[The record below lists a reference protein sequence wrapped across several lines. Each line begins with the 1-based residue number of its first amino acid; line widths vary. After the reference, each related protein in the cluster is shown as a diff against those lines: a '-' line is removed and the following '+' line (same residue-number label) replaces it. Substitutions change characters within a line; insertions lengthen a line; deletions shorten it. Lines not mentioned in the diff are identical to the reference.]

1 MKNKILLAVVIILIP
16 ISVISF
22 RENSN
27 FFMEDEEPK
36 REDIYVNYD
45 GNILLLDDYV
55 YSVVAAEMPAS
66 FERDA
71 LKAQIVATRTYTLN
85 KLVANK
91 DFVFTKT
98 LQAFNT
104 EEELKN
110 KWQDDYEKYSSKI
123 KELIEETKD
132 EIITYNGKAIEAYYF
147 SMSNGKTTTS
157 QAVFGVDKEYLQET
171 DSSIE
176 NSSLNNFTV
185 ETSISLGD
193 FCKILDLDL
202 PIVIGDIKKDTSDR
216 VDEIVINNKAYK
228 GVDIRKKLN
237 LRSTDFRFTI
247 EQNEVIVTTN
257 GYGHGVGMSQYGA
270 NLMAKEGFD
279 YKDIIKKYYTGVE
292 IRKIYE

>member
-22 RENSN
+22 RANSN

-45 GNILLLDDYV
+45 GNTLLLDDYV

-66 FERDA
+66 FETEA

-85 KLVANK
+85 KLEANK

-104 EEELKN
+104 EEELKD
-110 KWQDDYEKYSSKI
+110 KWQDNYEKYSNKI
-123 KELIEETKD
+123 KELINDTKD
-132 EIITYNGKAIEAYYF
+132 EIITYDGKPIEAYYF

-157 QAVFGVDKEYLQET
+157 GAVFGVNKEYLQET
-171 DSSIE
+171 DSLYE
-176 NSSLNNFTV
+176 NASLNNFTV

-193 FCKILDLDL
+193 FCKILEIEL
-202 PIVIGDIKKDTSDR
+202 PIVIGDIKKDTSNR
-216 VDEIVINNKAYK
+216 VDEIVINNKTYK
-228 GVDIRKKLN
+228 GTELRKKLN
-237 LRSTDFRFTI
+237 LRSTDFTFSI
-247 EQNEVIVTTN
+247 ESNEVIVTTN

-270 NLMAKEGFD
+270 NLMAKEGFN
-279 YKDIIKKYYTGVE
+279 YKDILKKYYTGVE
-292 IRKIYE
+292 IEKIYE